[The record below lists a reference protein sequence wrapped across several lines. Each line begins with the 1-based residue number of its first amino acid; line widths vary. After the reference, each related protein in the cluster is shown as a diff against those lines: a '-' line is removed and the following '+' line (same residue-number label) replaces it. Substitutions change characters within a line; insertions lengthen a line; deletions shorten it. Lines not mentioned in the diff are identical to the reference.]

1 MNQGFRH
8 WLGFLSLEGSG
19 VPYLYTTE
27 RGGERERGRER
38 ERENTNRM
46 ATSEAS
52 SKAARN
58 SWIHKASRHLTQCLF
73 STCDII
79 KDKNHDGRPHII
91 ILLAFLV
98 VEL

>member
-1 MNQGFRH
+1 MKLQGFRN
-8 WLGFLSLEGSG
+8 WLGFLSLEGSW
-19 VPYLYTTE
+19 VPFIFPTE
-27 RGGERERGRER
+27 RGGERER

-52 SKAARN
+52 SKAVRN